1 MNIDNLTDEL
11 LIQPILQILQDKEF
25 HSKNE
30 VEVKIAQHFGF
41 SIEDVNKKY
50 YVGRKKLEIRVGST
64 LHLLRDDGYLQDK
77 DDKPGKGIFRITEK
91 GLSILEKNTKQN
103 DSNQY
108 FVIIDKQD
116 FDKFRRLEYNT
127 YENLLEKLGYHNC
140 RFWAFSEKDK
150 DDFEKIQMGDT
161 IYFARENDATFSFSA
176 KVSGK
181 VDDSD
186 LAVKIFG
193 DDFQTK
199 MSRAIL
205 FLDECIESSI
215 GYNEM
220 LRSTGKEVQN
230 SPGLYCVIKKF
241 EEREVESIT
250 PDFPEQVILPVDFA
264 GPPARVR
271 YEIVRYI
278 RDTKKSRDLK
288 KMYQNKC
295 QACNY
300 QIIKPNNEYYSE
312 AHHVWPLQHDG
323 DDDLN
328 NILVLCPTHHAEFDY
343 KVLKISKDGKK
354 IVDKTGNVV
363 YTLHFESGHEIAQ
376 KNIDFQLN
384 GVK

>member
-1 MNIDNLTDEL
+1 MNID
-11 LIQPILQILQDKEF
+11 
-25 HSKNE
+25 
-30 VEVKIAQHFGF
+30 A
-41 SIEDVNKKY
+41 
-50 YVGRKKLEIRVGST
+50 
-64 LHLLRDDGYLQDK
+64 
-77 DDKPGKGIFRITEK
+77 
-91 GLSILEKNTKQN
+91 KQN
-103 DSNQY
+103 NSNQY

-127 YENLLEKLGYHNC
+127 YENLLEKIGYHNC
-140 RFWAFSEKDK
+140 RFWAFSEKDN
-150 DDFEKIQMGDT
+150 DDFEKIQMDDT

-181 VDDSD
+181 MDDSD

-241 EEREVESIT
+241 EEREVESIA

-323 DDDLN
+323 DDNPN
-328 NILVLCPTHHAEFDY
+328 NMLVLCPTHHAEFDY
-343 KVLKISKDGKK
+343 QVLKISKDGKK
-354 IVDKTGNVV
+354 IVDKTGNAV